1 MAGIADVTKAV
12 AAQTG
17 MTQAAAREA
26 IDAVIDTISSLA
38 AGETVSLRGFG
49 TFKTKQYAARE
60 GRNPQDGTTIQIPA
74 KSKLTF
80 KASK

>member
-60 GRNPQDGTTIQIPA
+60 GRNPQTGEAIKIKA